1 MSNIERLIMYEGKQI
16 ILDGEVYGD
25 NVIVNRQFELIYEI
39 SPLIIKNFI
48 NIINETV
55 LLSKPV
61 RIKKYGFIENNC
73 ICISFKTKFSSGE
86 MQLAYVLNKQ
96 EELLLDTY
104 NLRITDGEN
113 QGYFIAKQNIA
124 KSGKINHKQYNI
136 SQEEEVFVDINN
148 NEQKA
153 PEATTTHAEQID
165 TETTESLEQ
174 ILEKAM
180 NIDTEESL
188 QEDTES
194 NNTHEEANIPLTE
207 ANENNELMYSEKV
220 PIFDQTA
227 SEADMAEIK
236 KSIYNNNVNRKN
248 KTYADEPSAQADIEE
263 TEETVE
269 KEVSISALQETT
281 IVDTTAEET
290 HFFQDSS
297 LEKDSGEQ
305 EELDSN
311 SDETAQIENTE
322 LFNSINNITSINNIN
337 ITDNV
342 NSLNGVELGVN
353 TELEITDE
361 LKAEKEEISSEASVD
376 IATVEE
382 CENAEYHTENPE
394 TNNSNF
400 QSSNNY
406 DLVDFFDLIPNFS
419 DLYLEENET
428 TAIEHEEELTQSLNK
443 EITENKKIRKSYKL
457 NRKEKIALYQN
468 ILNGYDN
475 KMIENKLNNFKENF
489 NLIQKENNITIE
501 DVLDAQVDLLIDN
514 ESKAFRILGDDIK
527 QDVIQID
534 DELFLSKDKIYTWG
548 EAYLLDYSQD
558 KA

>member
-153 PEATTTHAEQID
+153 PETTTTHAEQID

-180 NIDTEESL
+180 NIDTEEPL

-194 NNTHEEANIPLTE
+194 NNTHKKL
-207 ANENNELMYSEKV
+207 
-220 PIFDQTA
+220 IF
-227 SEADMAEIK
+227 
-236 KSIYNNNVNRKN
+236 
-248 KTYADEPSAQADIEE
+248 
-263 TEETVE
+263 
-269 KEVSISALQETT
+269 
-281 IVDTTAEET
+281 
-290 HFFQDSS
+290 H
-297 LEKDSGEQ
+297 
-305 EELDSN
+305 
-311 SDETAQIENTE
+311 
-322 LFNSINNITSINNIN
+322 
-337 ITDNV
+337 
-342 NSLNGVELGVN
+342 
-353 TELEITDE
+353 
-361 LKAEKEEISSEASVD
+361 
-376 IATVEE
+376 
-382 CENAEYHTENPE
+382 
-394 TNNSNF
+394 
-400 QSSNNY
+400 
-406 DLVDFFDLIPNFS
+406 
-419 DLYLEENET
+419 
-428 TAIEHEEELTQSLNK
+428 
-443 EITENKKIRKSYKL
+443 
-457 NRKEKIALYQN
+457 
-468 ILNGYDN
+468 
-475 KMIENKLNNFKENF
+475 
-489 NLIQKENNITIE
+489 
-501 DVLDAQVDLLIDN
+501 
-514 ESKAFRILGDDIK
+514 
-527 QDVIQID
+527 
-534 DELFLSKDKIYTWG
+534 
-548 EAYLLDYSQD
+548 
-558 KA
+558 